1 MTSSVLEVVLGAAAP
16 SWARPAPP
24 TPPEEQQLE
33 CTRPDDGDVK
43 PRIAMPYLVAP
54 QARQA
59 HPDFAQHV
67 AQHVAAVVAVH
78 NS

>member
-1 MTSSVLEVVLGAAAP
+1 
-16 SWARPAPP
+16 
-24 TPPEEQQLE
+24 
-33 CTRPDDGDVK
+33 
-43 PRIAMPYLVAP
+43 MPYLVAP